1 MADCLYVAQNTVF
14 SAATGAKTVLNVIA
28 GANQPIQI
36 VEWGV
41 SFDGVASS
49 AVPAT
54 VNLCQSTQAGAG
66 TSGGS
71 VPAVV
76 QITGRSIP
84 AQFTVGHNYT
94 AEPTALTVL
103 EEFFVSQYNGMF
115 VRQYPQGQEPETD
128 VSSGTI
134 KALALRVNTSA
145 TVNCLAFMKVEIG
158 A

>member
-36 VEWGV
+36 VEWGIT
-41 SFDGVASS
+41 FDGVTSS

-54 VNLCQSTQAGAG
+54 VQLCQSTQATAG
-66 TSGGS
+66 TPGGS
-71 VPAVV
+71 PPAVV
-76 QITGRSIP
+76 QITGRPIA
-84 AQFTVGHNYT
+84 AQFTVAHNYT
-94 AEPTALTVL
+94 AEPTALTVI
-103 EEFFVSQYNGMF
+103 EPFFVSQYNGMF

-128 VSSGTI
+128 LSGGTV
-134 KALALRVNTSA
+134 KALALRVNTTA
-145 TVNCLAFMKVEIG
+145 TVNVFAFMKVEIG